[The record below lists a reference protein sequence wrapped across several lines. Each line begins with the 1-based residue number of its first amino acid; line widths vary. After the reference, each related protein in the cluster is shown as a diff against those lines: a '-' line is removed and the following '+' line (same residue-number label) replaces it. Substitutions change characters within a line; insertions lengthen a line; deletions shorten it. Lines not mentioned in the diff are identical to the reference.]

1 MERRL
6 VVLTGLMFFL
16 SLSLSAVLALTGDQ
30 VAVGQNIYCLS
41 KECVTAA
48 ADILNRM
55 NSTAD
60 PCNDFYNFAC
70 GGYVENTVIPDDKS
84 RTSMFTELNDQL
96 TEKVRTVY
104 GVIQYHNCNHHPGE
118 SPAGGRHQSNRTEAF
133 PDGQIRVPVL
143 HEQGA
148 HRAEGTGPS

>member
-104 GVIQYHNCNHHPGE
+104 SV
-118 SPAGGRHQSNRTEAF
+118 S
-133 PDGQIRVPVL
+133 
-143 HEQGA
+143 
-148 HRAEGTGPS
+148 